1 MSFASHAAR
10 GRSCAYAIRRRRT
23 RLRLFV
29 LVSIPSLAITAPRN
43 LAAQQRL
50 TPRDTASARDSA
62 AKALNPVVTTATRD
76 ARSLRSLPVSI
87 SVVDSTTLTRTSTIS
102 LSDALRTVPGVVAGN
117 LFGGDDVRLSIRG
130 SGARGGFGVRGVGIL
145 LDGVPITEPDGQTR
159 LDQLDL
165 GAARSIEVV
174 RGPGSAIYGGA
185 ASGGVVNVIT
195 RSGRELQGLTARL
208 TGGGFGPDS
217 INLRKVDLAA
227 GGARGAFDVYVQGS
241 TTRLQGMRVQS
252 RNTMDRANVRLN
264 WVRPNAAPVHATRI
278 GLDVTYSALD
288 MQIPGSL
295 TDSEW
300 RAEPWRADPLNI
312 TGAYGRRE
320 SRWRVGLRGTQDL
333 GARWGSLDSYLVGTA
348 RVIDHPI
355 FRVVDQNTHRVQGGI
370 RHAVQ
375 REWSR
380 GWSGRLNSGVDID
393 RWYGDS
399 RQWTNV
405 GGSALRTTPC
415 VNDRVRNIVSI
426 ACTNQYVTLP
436 GAGAYT
442 TADLS
447 RGKTTLTAGTRYDQ
461 VAYQID
467 DRIRPTLSINQTFS
481 QWSPRVALRHEWK
494 PGVSSYVSVARGF
507 EVPTNSELT
516 ASPDTTRGLNTE
528 LRPSSL
534 VNYEVGTKAFLAS
547 RLLLDVAVYRTNVS
561 GEFLSRTVVI
571 PGVAFPRTIYENV
584 GRTRRT
590 GLEVSSTWLV
600 APSVDVVASY
610 TYARYVMTQF
620 TGTETNAQGQSVAVN
635 YAGKRIPG
643 VPTHRAATE
652 LRLRPMARLA
662 ASVWGEVQSRIYVD
676 NANTRTGTVY
686 TQVTQTGR
694 PPLIV
699 PVSFAAAPAYGLVH
713 ATLTYALP
721 SIHGAR
727 AGTSS
732 ASMFLTIDNLLDRR
746 YVAAVATNS
755 GNGRFFNPG
764 AGRVINVG
772 VTLTTGG
779 R

>member
-1 MSFASHAAR
+1 VSFIAVSAVAWHP
-10 GRSCAYAIRRRRT
+10 
-23 RLRLFV
+23 
-29 LVSIPSLAITAPRN
+29 LV
-43 LAAQQRL
+43 AQSRPI
-50 TPRDTASARDSA
+50 PRDSPPPQDTTARR
-62 AKALNPVVTTATRD
+62 LNPVVTAATRD
-76 ARSLRSLPVSI
+76 ARTLRSLPVSI
-87 SVVDSTTLTRTSTIS
+87 SVVDSTTLTRTSTVS

-208 TGGGFGPDS
+208 TSGGFALDS
-217 INLRKVDLAA
+217 INLRKIDLSA
-227 GGARGAFDVYVQGS
+227 GGARGAFDAYVQGS
-241 TTRLQGMRVQS
+241 TTRLVGMRVQS
-252 RNTMDRANVRLN
+252 RNAMDRANVRLN
-264 WVRPNAAPVHATRI
+264 WVRPNAARDHATHI
-278 GLDVTYSALD
+278 GLDATYSALD

-295 TDSEW
+295 TDGEW
-300 RAEPWRADPLNI
+300 RADPWRADPLNI

-320 SRWRVGLRGTQDL
+320 SRWRIGLRGTQGL
-333 GARWGSLDSYLVGTA
+333 GPRWGTLDSYVVGTA
-348 RVIDHPI
+348 RTIDHPI
-355 FRVVDQNTHRVQGGI
+355 FRVVDQNTHRVQGGV
-370 RHAVQ
+370 RHALQ
-375 REWSR
+375 RQWDTRWSA
-380 GWSGRLNSGVDID
+380 GLNSGVDID

-405 GGSALRTTPC
+405 GGTALRTTPC

-426 ACTNQYVTLP
+426 ACTNQYVVLP
-436 GAGAYT
+436 GIGGYT
-442 TADLS
+442 TADVTS
-447 RGKTTLTAGTRYDQ
+447 GKTTLTAGARYDR

-467 DRIRPTLSINQTFS
+467 DRIRPTLSVNQTFS
-481 QWSPRVALRHEWK
+481 QWSPRVALRQEWK
-494 PGVSSYVSVARGF
+494 PGVSSYLSIARGF

-516 ASPDTTRGLNTE
+516 ASPDTIRGFNTE

-534 VNYEVGTKAFLAS
+534 VNYEVGTKAFLAN
-547 RLLLDVAVYRTNVS
+547 RLLLDVAVYRTHVT

-600 APSVDVVASY
+600 APTFDVVASY

-620 TGTETNAQGQSVAVN
+620 MGTEINAQGQTVATN

-652 LRLRPMARLA
+652 LRLRPTARLA
-662 ASVWGEVQSRIYVD
+662 ASVWGELQSRVYVD
-676 NANTRTGTVY
+676 NSNTRAGTLY

-694 PPLIV
+694 PLLIV
-699 PVSFAAAPAYGLVH
+699 PVRFGAAPAYGLLH
-713 ATLTYALP
+713 ATVTYALP
-721 SIHGAR
+721 PAHGAR
-727 AGTSS
+727 TGTSS
-732 ASMFLTIDNLLDRR
+732 ASMFLNIDNLLDRR

-755 GNGRFFNPG
+755 GNGRFYNPG
-764 AGRVINVG
+764 AGRVINAG
-772 VTLTTGG
+772 VTLATGG